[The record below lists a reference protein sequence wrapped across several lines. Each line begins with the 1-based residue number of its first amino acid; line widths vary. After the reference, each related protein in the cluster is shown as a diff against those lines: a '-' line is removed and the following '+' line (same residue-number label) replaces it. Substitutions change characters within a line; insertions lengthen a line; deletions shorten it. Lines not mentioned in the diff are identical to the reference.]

1 MLFLFWKKPKLSG
14 INYFIELTNP
24 LPDNKIKSK
33 NFTLADGNFNFKLIS
48 RSKNFIIGVSD
59 QRFELE
65 NKKGL
70 NIPQS
75 VYSDNLQNK
84 RYLNFLKKTK
94 KIKFDAIG
102 LSFVQNSSIIKK
114 IKKNFP
120 KKIIISKIENVEGL
134 KNCSE
139 IIKESDLIMIDRGD
153 LGAEI
158 GDNNLYRSIIKITS
172 EAKREGKMV
181 IMATENL
188 QSMINGFSPNKNE
201 LISLEFSL
209 SQHSD
214 FIMLSEETALSK
226 RYYEIIKWLNNFLLK
241 REVKKSIKNES
252 FDFWKNIRIYD
263 KSNVIIF
270 TKKGYAIQKYDRQIF
285 LQI

>member
-1 MLFLFWKKPKLSG
+1 
-14 INYFIELTNP
+14 
-24 LPDNKIKSK
+24 
-33 NFTLADGNFNFKLIS
+33 
-48 RSKNFIIGVSD
+48 
-59 QRFELE
+59 
-65 NKKGL
+65 
-70 NIPQS
+70 
-75 VYSDNLQNK
+75 
-84 RYLNFLKKTK
+84 
-94 KIKFDAIG
+94 
-102 LSFVQNSSIIKK
+102 
-114 IKKNFP
+114 
-120 KKIIISKIENVEGL
+120 
-134 KNCSE
+134 
-139 IIKESDLIMIDRGD
+139 MIDRGD

-172 EAKREGKMV
+172 EAKREGKIV

-226 RYYEIIKWLNNFLLK
+226 RYYEIIKWLNNFLQK
-241 REVKKSIKNES
+241 KDVKNSIKNES

-270 TKKGYAIQKYDRQIF
+270 TKKGYAIQKIRQANFFTDLTVFTDNPKVHFLSQLRPKTNSFLTKKFSNKNLLNFIYKNLKRHKKQIF
-285 LQI
+285 KKFNSALLIYVSFPREGARANTVTLINKNDF